1 MDYWKALHT
10 SINREPV
17 REMDRYFM
25 AMLKPLGIV
34 KGMPFKPDA
43 RQTKIL
49 TDALLVGEA
58 MTKVN
63 DHSKRLKK
71 AHYRDGSHWEFA
83 TTANYDSRTEYYQ
96 QLDGSAA
103 WLYEAVTNDQ
113 SMHGQETGWGQV
125 YMSTYKDSD
134 GDWLDGATNYV
145 LHMPANPPAKTFW
158 SMSIYDVSTRT
169 LILNGEN
176 KGDLSSVQK
185 PKLQMNKDGS
195 ADLYIGPKAP
205 KGKESNWVKTVAGK
219 AWFPYF
225 RLYSPTQPF
234 LDQTWVLPDFEKAK

>member
-1 MDYWKALHT
+1 
-10 SINREPV
+10 
-17 REMDRYFM
+17 
-25 AMLKPLGIV
+25 
-34 KGMPFKPDA
+34 MPFKPDA

-58 MTKVN
+58 MTKAN
-63 DHSKRLKK
+63 DHAKRLKA

-96 QLDGSAA
+96 QLDGTAA

-113 SMHGQETGWGQV
+113 SMHGQDTGWGQV
-125 YMSTYKDSD
+125 YMSTYKDAD

-145 LHMPANPPAKTFW
+145 LHLPPKAPAKTFW
-158 SMSIYDVSTRT
+158 SMTLYDVSTRT
-169 LILNGEN
+169 LIKNKMK

-185 PKLQMNKDGS
+185 PKLQMNNDGS
-195 ADLYIGPKAP
+195 VDLYFGPKAP
-205 KGKESNWVKTVAGK
+205 AGKESNWVQTVPDK

-234 LDQTWVLPDFEKAK
+234 LDQTWVLPDIEKADK